1 MSLTL
6 RFARMPRSLS
16 LSLALVGAA
25 LACGTPK
32 SESPKSAA
40 SFIRARIAE
49 RVTADTRPDSF
60 TLAADH
66 GRVLG
71 ETSAPVWV
79 VVVSDFQCRD
89 CKQWNDDVFPLIRK
103 EYVATGRVRMA
114 YVNMPLDIHLNAV
127 PTALAAFCASAQG
140 KFWETHARIFETQ
153 SRWKDLPDAR
163 PFLDSLAIA
172 AGADAATQRLCTER
186 ARAMKLIQQD
196 AERSKAA
203 GVDSLPTFF
212 IGTHRVLGPAS
223 VATFRAVIDSALA
236 GK

>member
-1 MSLTL
+1 MSHTL
-6 RFARMPRSLS
+6 PFWFAL
-16 LSLALVGAA
+16 LGAA
-25 LACGTPK
+25 LACGTSKPETPQR
-32 SESPKSAA
+32 S
-40 SFIRARIAE
+40 IRSVIAQHAR
-49 RVTADTRPDSF
+49 ADARPDSF

-71 ETSAPVWV
+71 EPSAPVWV

-172 AGADAATQRLCTER
+172 AGADATTLRLCTER

-212 IGTHRVLGPAS
+212 IGTHRVLGPAP
-223 VATFRAVIDSALA
+223 VAIFRAVIDSALA